1 MATETTRPDE
11 TTSHATALTKR
22 ILIVNNDPEIIR
34 MLTECLRAF
43 QHGHAYEIASA
54 HNVRDALAILL
65 RAGFGFDLILLEVHI
80 SWIWMGETPHWPG
93 QGLDLLK
100 EIRKRGVDV
109 PVIMTCPPLEK
120 KGMDEAQSA
129 GAFAWL
135 SGELGELERLV
146 TLALSGP
153 AQGSSKTTPPA

>member
-1 MATETTRPDE
+1 MATETMRPDE

-80 SWIWMGETPHWPG
+80 SWMGEPRDWPG
-93 QGLDLLK
+93 HGLDLLK

>member
-11 TTSHATALTKR
+11 TTSPATALTKR

-65 RAGFGFDLILLEVHI
+65 QAGFGFDLILLEGQT
-80 SWIWMGETPHWPG
+80 SWLGEPRYWARLG
-93 QGLDLLK
+93 LVLLQEVRVSGLD
-100 EIRKRGVDV
+100 
-109 PVIMTCPPLEK
+109 
-120 KGMDEAQSA
+120 
-129 GAFAWL
+129 
-135 SGELGELERLV
+135 
-146 TLALSGP
+146 
-153 AQGSSKTTPPA
+153 

>member
-80 SWIWMGETPHWPG
+80 SWSGRTP
-93 QGLDLLK
+93 
-100 EIRKRGVDV
+100 
-109 PVIMTCPPLEK
+109 
-120 KGMDEAQSA
+120 
-129 GAFAWL
+129 
-135 SGELGELERLV
+135 
-146 TLALSGP
+146 
-153 AQGSSKTTPPA
+153 

>member
-1 MATETTRPDE
+1 MATETMRPDE

-80 SWIWMGETPHWPG
+80 SWMG
-93 QGLDLLK
+93 
-100 EIRKRGVDV
+100 
-109 PVIMTCPPLEK
+109 
-120 KGMDEAQSA
+120 EAQSA

>member
-54 HNVRDALAILL
+54 HNVRDALVILL
-65 RAGFGFDLILLEVHI
+65 REGFGFDLILLEAHI
-80 SWIWMGETPHWPG
+80 SWMGEREPFDFAGH
-93 QGLDLLK
+93 GLDLLK

-120 KGMDEAQSA
+120 RGMDEAQSA

>member
-1 MATETTRPDE
+1 MK
-11 TTSHATALTKR
+11 H
-22 ILIVNNDPEIIR
+22 ILIVNYDRKIIR

-54 HNVRDALAILL
+54 HNARDALAILL

-109 PVIMTCPPLEK
+109 PVIMTCPLE
-120 KGMDEAQSA
+120 MDEAQSA
-129 GAFAWL
+129 GALASL
-135 SGELGELERLV
+135 RGDLGELERLV

-153 AQGSSKTTPPA
+153 VQDSSKTTPPA